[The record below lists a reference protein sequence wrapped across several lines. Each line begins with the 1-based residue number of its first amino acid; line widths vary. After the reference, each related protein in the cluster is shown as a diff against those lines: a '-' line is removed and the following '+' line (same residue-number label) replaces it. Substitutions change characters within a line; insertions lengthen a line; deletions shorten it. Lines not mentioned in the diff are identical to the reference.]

1 MKCAAITFDGNS
13 LTVKNFDYHRLDGYY
28 DIAFD
33 VEVKSGNFSGIA
45 PFEYNMRMFKK
56 FISDLERMYD
66 FKKPLVEFNDIE
78 YGNKFSL
85 EMSKTGRIKVSGDV
99 FDCGREHELKFGFY
113 ADQTMLKVFIEE
125 LKQLVTECE

>member
-1 MKCAAITFDGNS
+1 MKSAAITFDGNS
-13 LTVKNFDYHRLDGYY
+13 LTIRNVNYYAHDYYSDLT
-28 DIAFD
+28 FD
-33 VEVKSGNFSGIA
+33 VEVKSKGFSGIA

-56 FISDLERMYD
+56 FISHLEKMYD

-85 EMSKTGRIKVSGDV
+85 EMSKTGRIKISGDI
-99 FDCGREHELKFGFY
+99 FGCGREHELKFSFY

-125 LKQLVTECE
+125 LKQLVEEYE